1 MIGATI
7 RPAMKQS
14 RQILSSDGT
23 VRTPPNM
30 PLIPAIRPF
39 NSINNADA
47 SPINPPPIKAEIGSN
62 AVIGH
67 PQLWKA

>member
-1 MIGATI
+1 MIGAAI
-7 RPAMKQS
+7 SPAMKES
-14 RQILSSDGT
+14 RQILSPADI
-23 VRTPPNM
+23 VKAPPSM

-67 PQLWKA
+67 P